1 MKCNKGWRM
10 GVEDFD
16 IHYAFNYS
24 PLHERSNTQLS
35 MLNPKPTTVQYNDW
49 HQVDLPPLETF
60 TPTLPVSVIIPSYQT
75 PAETLARTLATL
87 EGQTYPRDL
96 FEVIVVDDGSWP
108 PLVLPPRSMSLNVRR
123 VRQEHGGIVRARN
136 SGARAAA
143 HDILLFLDS
152 DMLVEADWIAAH
164 ARWHHAVSDA
174 LTIGIYA
181 RVDIDGIDAETLR
194 LRTGSLED
202 LLSNLPASPP
212 LLDLHM
218 VRTHDLRSKS
228 DDLFEAASGGICGIR
243 KDFYWLVGGHD
254 ESFTRYGPEDVEFAY
269 RAGIRGGLL
278 VPVRESFAWHQGRDE
293 PGDAKTQRDRSQFGK
308 AAHLIAHPLFRR
320 SHPGRS
326 FAVPEYAVTI
336 DAGHCSAQQI
346 IGATERILD
355 DCVRDLVVR
364 IEMRAS
370 DDGDRL
376 GNLQDEFGADPRV
389 HVAPDRSSLAD
400 FPTTPF
406 HISLPAAAF
415 ARNVIHRL
423 RVELGDAV
431 SATAILPDGAK
442 ASITRAWALHRAQ
455 RCGGSPADF
464 GEARAISSA
473 TLNPQRTSWLGAGDF
488 AKLRRWIGR
497 AQIIHFSQG
506 TWGLLQ
512 WLAGEVRWRAY
523 ARQRAGWWHFRRWV
537 RRQWA
542 RAKSTEW
549 QLRQNRSVQPDPP
562 PVRSQQ
568 GMTPTFDLQVYN
580 PIGWKRDVCNEVGAL
595 GPLEWLPA
603 GCEAQRVISR
613 RDLGGLRR
621 VHHLE
626 DTQAFHGDVVKRAG
640 ELARLAAAGAVV
652 HLADDDQNLPILL
665 GADLHR
671 LMAADMQGFDADAR
685 ELFSIRMRRAA
696 FKQHSSWAI
705 ARRNA
710 PPSALKLP
718 LVSILLATR
727 RPRFLPWALAAV
739 ATQTYPELELVL
751 AMHGEPFAEV
761 ERRVAELP
769 YPAKVVQ
776 VPAGEPLGAVLN
788 AATEASS
795 GALLVKMDD
804 DDAYGVDHVW
814 DLVLAHEYSRAQL
827 VGKFPEYI
835 YLAASDRTLLW
846 RNGDNERYR
855 VSIPAGGALLVAR
868 RDLDR
873 AGGWRKAPRGV
884 DKALV
889 EDVLHT
895 GGSVYRTH
903 GAGFLLVRHGLRHTW
918 TDSDG
923 DDDFLLARADR
934 TWPGWNPAAAGI
946 ETLDLAHPARVHAT

>member
-1 MKCNKGWRM
+1 M
-10 GVEDFD
+10 
-16 IHYAFNYS
+16 
-24 PLHERSNTQLS
+24 
-35 MLNPKPTTVQYNDW
+35 NPRPTTVQYNDW
-49 HQVDLPPLETF
+49 HQVDVPPLETF
-60 TPTLPVSVIIPSYQT
+60 APTLPVSVIIPCYQT

-96 FEVIVVDDGSWP
+96 FEVLVVDDGSWP
-108 PLVLPPRSMSLNVRR
+108 PLALHPRLTPLNVRSI
-123 VRQEHGGIVRARN
+123 RQKHGGIARARN

-152 DMLVEADWIAAH
+152 DMLIEADWIAAH

-174 LTIGIYA
+174 LTIGIYS
-181 RVDIDGIDAETLR
+181 RVDIDGIDAEMLR
-194 LRTGSLED
+194 SRTGSLED
-202 LLSNLPASPP
+202 LLPNPQASPP
-212 LLDLHM
+212 LLERHM
-218 VRTHDLRSKS
+218 ARTQDLRSKS
-228 DDLFEAASGGICGIR
+228 DDLFEAASGNICGIR

-254 ESFTRYGPEDVEFAY
+254 ESFTRYGPEDVELAY

-293 PGDAKTQRDRSQFGK
+293 PGVAKARRAQVQSGK

-320 SHPGRS
+320 SQPGRI

-346 IGATERILD
+346 IGATERILN
-355 DCVRDLVVR
+355 DCTRDLVVR

-370 DDGDRL
+370 EDGDRL
-376 GNLQDEFGADPRV
+376 GELQDEFGADPRV
-389 HVAPDRSSLAD
+389 RVAPDRSSLAD

-406 HISLPAAAF
+406 HVSLPAAAF
-415 ARNVIHRL
+415 AKNVIHRL

-431 SATAILPDGAK
+431 SATALLPCGAK

-455 RCGGSPADF
+455 RCGASPADF
-464 GEARAISSA
+464 GEAQTISPT
-473 TLNPQRTSWLGAGDF
+473 TLNPQHASWLGVGDF

-497 AQIIHFSQG
+497 VQTIRFSQG

-537 RRQWA
+537 RRQCA
-542 RAKSTEW
+542 RTKSAGW
-549 QLRQNRSVQPDPP
+549 QLMRNRSAPRDPP
-562 PVRSQQ
+562 PVQAQQ
-568 GMTPTFDLQVYN
+568 CMAPTFDLQVYN
-580 PIGWKRDVCNEVGAL
+580 PIGWQRDARNEVGAL

-603 GCEAQRVISR
+603 GCEAQRVTSG
-613 RDLGGLRR
+613 RDLWGLRR
-621 VHHLE
+621 VHHLK
-626 DTQAFHGDVVKRAG
+626 DTRAFHVDVIKRAG
-640 ELARLAAAGAVV
+640 ALARLAATGAIV
-652 HLADDDQNLPILL
+652 HLADDDQDLPTLL

-671 LMAADMQGFDADAR
+671 LMAADMHGLDADER
-685 ELFSIRMRRAA
+685 EMFSIRMRRAA
-696 FKQHSSWAI
+696 LKQHSSWAI

-710 PPSALKLP
+710 PFGAPKLP
-718 LVSILLATR
+718 LVSILLATKR
-727 RPRFLPWALAAV
+727 TQFLPWALASV
-739 ATQTYPELELVL
+739 AKQTYPELELVL
-751 AMHGEPFAEV
+751 ALHGGPFAEI

-795 GALLVKMDD
+795 GALLTKMDD

-814 DLVLAHEYSRAQL
+814 DLVLAHEYARVQL

-855 VSIPAGGALLVAR
+855 VSVPAGGALLVAR

-873 AGGWRKAPRGV
+873 AGGWRKIPRGV

-889 EDVLHT
+889 EDVLRI

-903 GAGFLLVRHGLRHTW
+903 GAGFLLVRHGLHHTW
-918 TDSDG
+918 TDSGG

-934 TWPGWNPAAAGI
+934 TWSGWNPAAAGI
-946 ETLDLAHPARVHAT
+946 EGPDVTHPVLVHPHDLGS

>member
-1 MKCNKGWRM
+1 MM
-10 GVEDFD
+10 
-16 IHYAFNYS
+16 S
-24 PLHERSNTQLS
+24 PR
-35 MLNPKPTTVQYNDW
+35 PTTVQYNDW
-49 HQVDLPPLETF
+49 HQVDLPPIGTF

-75 PAETLARTLATL
+75 PVGTLARTLATL
-87 EGQTYPRDL
+87 EGQTYPRVL
-96 FEVIVVDDGSWP
+96 FEVVVVDDGSRP
-108 PLVLPPRSMSLNVRR
+108 PLAFPSPRSTPLNVRV
-123 VRQEHGGIVRARN
+123 VRQEHGGIARARN

-174 LTIGIYA
+174 LTIGIYS
-181 RVDIDGIDAETLR
+181 RVDIDGINAEMLR
-194 LRTGSLED
+194 SRTGSLED
-202 LLSNLPASPP
+202 QLPNPPADPP

-218 VRTHDLRSKS
+218 ARTQDLRSKS
-228 DDLFEAASGGICGIR
+228 DDLFEAASGNICGIR

-254 ESFTRYGPEDVEFAY
+254 ESFRRYGPEDVEFAY
-269 RAGIRGGLL
+269 RASIRGGLL

-293 PGDAKTQRDRSQFGK
+293 PGDAKVRRARSQFGK

-320 SHPGRS
+320 SHPGRI
-326 FAVPEYAVTI
+326 FAVPEYVVTI
-336 DAGHCSAQQI
+336 DAGRCSAQQI
-346 IGATERILD
+346 IEATERILD

-376 GNLQDEFGADPRV
+376 GDLQDEFGADPRV
-389 HVAPDRSSLAD
+389 RVAPDRSSLAD

-406 HISLPAAAF
+406 HVSLPATAL

-431 SATAILPDGAK
+431 SATAILPGGAK

-473 TLNPQRTSWLGAGDF
+473 ALNPQRASWLRTGGLT
-488 AKLRRWIGR
+488 KLHRWICR
-497 AQIIHFSQG
+497 ARAIHLSQG
-506 TWGLLQ
+506 AWGLLR

-537 RRQWA
+537 RRQWT
-542 RAKSTEW
+542 RAKAAVW
-549 QLRQNRSVQPDPP
+549 QLRQNRSVPRDPP
-562 PVRSQQ
+562 PVRPQQ
-568 GMTPTFDLQVYN
+568 CMASTFDLQVYN
-580 PIGWKRDVCNEVGAL
+580 PIGWRRDVRNEVGAL

-603 GCEAQRVISR
+603 GCEAQRVIG
-613 RDLGGLRR
+613 RDDLRGLRR

-626 DTQAFHGDVVKRAG
+626 DTHAFHVDVVKRASD
-640 ELARLAAAGAVV
+640 LVRLVAAGTIV

-671 LMAADMQGFDADAR
+671 LMTSDMQGIDVDAR
-685 ELFSIRMRRAA
+685 EMFSIRMRRAVL
-696 FKQHSSWAI
+696 KQHSSWAI
-705 ARRNA
+705 VRCNA
-710 PPSALKLP
+710 PPGSPKLP

-727 RPRFLPWALAAV
+727 RPPFLPWALAAV

-751 AMHGEPFAEV
+751 ALHGGPFAEV

-769 YPAKVVQ
+769 YPTKVVQ
-776 VPAGEPLGAVLN
+776 VPAGEPLGTVLN
-788 AATEASS
+788 VATEASS
-795 GALLVKMDD
+795 GTLLVKMDD
-804 DDAYGVDHVW
+804 DDMYGADHVW
-814 DLVLAHEYSRAQL
+814 DLVLAHEYSGAQL
-827 VGKFPEYI
+827 VGKCPEYV

-846 RNGDNERYR
+846 RNGNNERYG
-855 VSIPAGGALLVAR
+855 VSLPAGGALLIAR

-873 AGGWRKAPRGV
+873 AGGWRKTPRGV
-884 DKALV
+884 DKALM
-889 EDVLHT
+889 EDVLRT

-903 GAGFLLVRHGLRHTW
+903 GAGFLLVRHGLHHTW

-934 TWPGWNPAAAGI
+934 TWSGWNPAAAGI
-946 ETLDLAHPARVHAT
+946 EGPDVRHPVLVHPHDLGF

>member
-1 MKCNKGWRM
+1 MM
-10 GVEDFD
+10 
-16 IHYAFNYS
+16 S
-24 PLHERSNTQLS
+24 PR
-35 MLNPKPTTVQYNDW
+35 PTTVQYNDW
-49 HQVDLPPLETF
+49 HQVDLPPIGTF

-75 PAETLARTLATL
+75 PADVLARTLATL

-96 FEVIVVDDGSWP
+96 FEVVVVDDGSWP
-108 PLVLPPRSMSLNVRR
+108 PLALPPGSTPLNVR
-123 VRQEHGGIVRARN
+123 VVHQEHSGIARARN
-136 SGARAAA
+136 SGVRAAA

-152 DMLVEADWIAAH
+152 DMLVEADWTAAH

-181 RVDIDGIDAETLR
+181 RVDIDGIDAETLKS
-194 LRTGSLED
+194 RTGALED
-202 LLSNLPASPP
+202 LLSNRPANPP

-218 VRTHDLRSKS
+218 ARTHDLRSKS
-228 DDLFEAASGGICGIR
+228 DDLFEAASGNICGIR

-269 RAGIRGGLL
+269 RASIRGGLL

-293 PGDAKTQRDRSQFGK
+293 PGDAKARRARSQFGK
-308 AAHLIAHPLFRR
+308 AAHLIAHSLFRR
-320 SHPGRS
+320 SRTGRI
-326 FAVPEYAVTI
+326 FAVPEYTVTI
-336 DAGHCSAQQI
+336 DAGHCSARQI
-346 IGATERILD
+346 IEATERILD
-355 DCVRDLVVR
+355 DFARDLVVR
-364 IEMRAS
+364 IEMHAS
-370 DDGDRL
+370 DDDRL
-376 GNLQDEFGADPRV
+376 RDLQDEFGADPRV
-389 HVAPDRSSLAD
+389 RVAPDRSSLAD

-406 HISLPAAAF
+406 HVSLPAVTF
-415 ARNVIHRL
+415 ARNVIYRL

-431 SATAILPDGAK
+431 SATASLPGGAK

-464 GEARAISSA
+464 GEARTISPT
-473 TLNPQRTSWLGAGDF
+473 TLNPQCASWLVAVDF
-488 AKLRRWIGR
+488 AKRRRWIGR
-497 AQIIHFSQG
+497 AQTIHFRQG
-506 TWGLLQ
+506 AWGLLQ
-512 WLAGEVRWRAY
+512 WLAGEVRWRAH

-537 RRQWA
+537 RRQWTC
-542 RAKSTEW
+542 AKSAGG
-549 QLRQNRSVQPDPP
+549 QIRQNRSVPRDPP

-568 GMTPTFDLQVYN
+568 RMAPTFDLQVYN
-580 PIGWKRDVCNEVGAL
+580 PIGWQRDVSNEVGAL

-603 GCEAQRVISR
+603 GCEAQRVIGR
-613 RDLGGLRR
+613 GDLRGLRR

-626 DTQAFHGDVVKRAG
+626 DTQAFHVDIVKRAG
-640 ELARLAAAGAVV
+640 ALVRLAAAGIIV
-652 HLADDDQNLPILL
+652 HLANDDQDLSPLL
-665 GADLHR
+665 SADLHR
-671 LMAADMQGFDADAR
+671 LMNADVQGIDADAR
-685 ELFSIRMRRAA
+685 EMLSIRTRRAVL
-696 FKQHSSWAI
+696 KQHSSWAI
-705 ARRNA
+705 VRRNA
-710 PPSALKLP
+710 PLGTPRLP

-727 RPRFLPWALAAV
+727 RPPFLPWALAAV
-739 ATQTYPELELVL
+739 AAQTYPELELVL
-751 AMHGEPFAEV
+751 ALHGGPFAEV

-776 VPAGEPLGAVLN
+776 VPAGEPLGTVLN

-795 GALLVKMDD
+795 GELLVKMDD
-804 DDAYGVDHVW
+804 DDAYGGDHVW
-814 DLVLAHEYSRAQL
+814 DLVLAHEYSHAQL

-855 VSIPAGGALLVAR
+855 VSVPAGGALLVAR

-873 AGGWRKAPRGV
+873 AGGWRKTPRGV

-889 EDVLHT
+889 EDVQRA

-903 GAGFLLVRHGLRHTW
+903 SADFMLVRHGLGHTW

-934 TWPGWNPAAAGI
+934 TWSGWNPTVAGI
-946 ETLDLAHPARVHAT
+946 ETPDLAHPALVYPRALTY